1 MSAAGS
7 LMSMGKEH
15 RAHANISR
23 GSESDSEL
31 EFHFGNSLLLG
42 RVDTSGNASFD
53 F

>member
-1 MSAAGS
+1 
-7 LMSMGKEH
+7 MSMGKSTERMLTFH
-15 RAHANISR
+15 RAQ
-23 GSESDSEL
+23 SDSEL